1 MLTSHAPVLDPK
13 TLEDALQMRADHP
26 RAQPIAGGTDLM
38 VVIEGG
44 IASPVQVLNL
54 WGIDALSGIEDGP
67 DGLRIG
73 ALATWTHIVRSP
85 LCQTH
90 APALVE
96 ASQTV
101 GARQI
106 QNRGTIGGNIA
117 NASPAGDSLPV
128 LLALDAVVEVASVR
142 GMRRIAMDDL
152 FTGYRTLA
160 LAPDELIVAVH
171 LPHIHPGD
179 RQHYRKV
186 GTRMAQSISK
196 VMLGARVRLDGDIVT
211 EARIAFGS
219 IAATPIRIKAIEAA
233 LVGQPIDP
241 NISDQLKIN
250 PIDDIR
256 STAAYRTVV
265 ARKIL
270 RRILTHWQTIGR

>member
-13 TLEDALQMRADHP
+13 TLDEALQMRADHP

-38 VVIEGG
+38 VSIEGG
-44 IASPVQVLNL
+44 VDTPVQVLNL
-54 WGIDALSGIEDGP
+54 WGIDALGGIQDGAS
-67 DGLRIG
+67 GLRIG
-73 ALATWTHIVRSP
+73 ALATWTQIGQSP
-85 LCQTH
+85 LCQAH

-96 ASQTV
+96 AAQTV

-128 LLALDAVVEVASVR
+128 LLALDAVVEVASLR
-142 GMRRIAMDDL
+142 GTRRIAMNDL
-152 FTGYRTLA
+152 YTGYRKLA

-196 VMLGARVRLDGDIVT
+196 VMLGARVRLDGDTVV

-219 IAATPIRIKAIEAA
+219 IAATPIRITAIEAA
-233 LVGQPIDP
+233 MVGKSIDP
-241 NISDQLKIN
+241 NVADQLKIQ

-256 STAAYRTVV
+256 STAAYRNAV

-270 RRILTHWQTIGR
+270 RRILMYWQANG

>member
-13 TLEDALQMRADHP
+13 TLDEALQMRAENP

-38 VVIEGG
+38 VAIETGHNPPAQ
-44 IASPVQVLNL
+44 ILNL
-54 WGIDALSGIEDGP
+54 WGIDALGGIEDGP
-67 DGLRIG
+67 DGLRVG
-73 ALATWTHIVRSP
+73 ALATWIQVGQSP

-96 ASQTV
+96 AAQTV

-106 QNRGTIGGNIA
+106 QNRGTVGGNIA

-128 LLALDAVVEVASVR
+128 LLALDAEVEVASVR
-142 GMRRIAMDDL
+142 GARRIPMDAL
-152 FTGYRTLA
+152 YTGYRTLA
-160 LAPDELIVAVH
+160 LAPDEIIVAVH

-179 RQHYRKV
+179 RQHFRKV

-196 VMLGARVRLDGDIVT
+196 VMLGARVRLEGGVVT

-219 IAATPIRIKAIEAA
+219 IAATPIRIKPIEAA
-233 LVGQPIDP
+233 MIGKPIDP
-241 NISDQLKIN
+241 TVADQLQIQ

-256 STAAYRTVV
+256 STAAYRTTV
-265 ARKIL
+265 ARKVL
-270 RRILTHWQTIGR
+270 RRILKHWQANG

>member
-1 MLTSHAPVLDPK
+1 MLTSHAPVLNPK
-13 TLEDALQMRADHP
+13 TLDDALQMRADHP

-38 VVIEGG
+38 VTIEGG
-44 IASPVQVLNL
+44 GPAPIQVLNL
-54 WGIDALSGIEDGP
+54 WGIDALNGIDDGP
-67 DGLRIG
+67 DGVRIG
-73 ALATWTHIVRSP
+73 ALATWTQIVRSAV
-85 LCQTH
+85 CQTH

-96 ASQTV
+96 AAQTV

-106 QNRGTIGGNIA
+106 QNRGTLGGNIA

-142 GMRRIAMDDL
+142 GTRRIAMDDL
-152 FTGYRTLA
+152 YTGYRALS

-196 VMLGARVRLDGDIVT
+196 VMLGARIRLEGDIVT

-219 IAATPIRIKAIEAA
+219 IAATPIRIKAVEAA
-233 LVGQPIDP
+233 LVGKPIDP
-241 NISDQLKIN
+241 STSELLHIQ

-256 STAAYRTVV
+256 STAAYRTAV

-270 RRILTHWQTIGR
+270 FRILTHWQTNGR

>member
-13 TLEDALQMRADHP
+13 TLDEALQMRADHP
-26 RAQPIAGGTDLM
+26 AAQPIAGGTDLM
-38 VVIEGG
+38 VTIEGG
-44 IASPVQVLNL
+44 HASVVQVLNL
-54 WGIDALSGIEDGP
+54 WGIDAMNGITEGP
-67 DGLRIG
+67 DGVRIG
-73 ALATWTHIVRSP
+73 ALATWTQIGQHAA
-85 LCQTH
+85 CQAH

-96 ASQTV
+96 AAQTV

-128 LLALDAVVEVASVR
+128 LLALDAEVEVASVR
-142 GMRRIAMDDL
+142 GTRRIAMNDL
-152 FTGYRTLA
+152 YTGYRKLS

-171 LPHIHPGD
+171 LPHMHPGD
-179 RQHYRKV
+179 RQHFRKV

-196 VMLGARVRLDGDIVT
+196 VMLGARVRMDGDTVT

-219 IAATPIRIKAIEAA
+219 IAATPIRMTAIEAA
-233 LVGQPIDP
+233 MVGKPIDP
-241 NISDQLKIN
+241 NIANQLKIQ

-256 STAAYRTVV
+256 STAAYRDAV

-270 RRILTHWQTIGR
+270 RRILTHWQTNGR